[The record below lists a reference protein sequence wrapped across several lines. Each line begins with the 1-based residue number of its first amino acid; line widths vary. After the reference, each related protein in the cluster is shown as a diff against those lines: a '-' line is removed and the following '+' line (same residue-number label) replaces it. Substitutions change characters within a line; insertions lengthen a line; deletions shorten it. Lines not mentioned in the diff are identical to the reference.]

1 MFERARIWKIFLN
14 GLATA
19 WRFILGYGIK
29 KPEYPIIQPTYVNMS
44 ELATM
49 AALKITNSINQ
60 HYQQQYQEPLTPI
73 QSHTPNMPFSAQ
85 SPQSDSSSVTTTNN
99 NLTATTNTNTNNTN
113 TTNSMTTN
121 PESPDISSTAT
132 DDTLSRQA
140 SVDAAPSSYD
150 YDDCAIHD
158 TNQTLS
164 SSTSGMLFGFSTILL
179 TSKISKCF
187 RS

>member
-1 MFERARIWKIFLN
+1 
-14 GLATA
+14 
-19 WRFILGYGIK
+19 
-29 KPEYPIIQPTYVNMS
+29 MS

-60 HYQQQYQEPLTPI
+60 HYQQQNQEPLTPI

-113 TTNSMTTN
+113 TTNSITTN
-121 PESPDISSTAT
+121 PESPDVLSTAT

-140 SVDAAPSSYD
+140 SVDAAPFSSID
-150 YDDCAIHD
+150 YDDCALHD
-158 TNQTLS
+158 TDHTLS
-164 SSTSGMLFGFSTILL
+164 SSTSGIYSSGLFA
-179 TSKISKCF
+179 
-187 RS
+187 

>member
-1 MFERARIWKIFLN
+1 
-14 GLATA
+14 
-19 WRFILGYGIK
+19 
-29 KPEYPIIQPTYVNMS
+29 MS

-60 HYQQQYQEPLTPI
+60 HYQQQNQEPLTPI
-73 QSHTPNMPFSAQ
+73 QSTPNIPFSAH

-113 TTNSMTTN
+113 STTTN
-121 PESPDISSTAT
+121 PESPDVLSTAT

-140 SVDAAPSSYD
+140 SVDAAPFSSND
-150 YDDCAIHD
+150 FDDCPIYD

-164 SSTSGMLFGFSTILL
+164 SSKPGILL
-179 TSKISKCF
+179 HFLCF
-187 RS
+187 SDSQF

>member
-1 MFERARIWKIFLN
+1 
-14 GLATA
+14 
-19 WRFILGYGIK
+19 
-29 KPEYPIIQPTYVNMS
+29 MS

-60 HYQQQYQEPLTPI
+60 HYQQQNQEPLTPI
-73 QSHTPNMPFSAQ
+73 QSYLPNMPFTAQ
-85 SPQSDSSSVTTTNN
+85 SPQSDESWSTVTTTNN

-121 PESPDISSTAT
+121 PESPDVSSTAT

-140 SVDAAPSSYD
+140 SVDAAPYSND
-150 YDDCAIHD
+150 YDDIAIYD

-164 SSTSGMLFGFSTILL
+164 SSTSGINLL
-179 TSKISKCF
+179 TYLMFFLQFVFTFVPSLSPSIFFFGERELKRERGFIF
-187 RS
+187 IDF